1 MEEEIS
7 YTVNPNVPSV
17 VSNGMKDSTIDPAR
31 SCKVVAPDTALDD
44 MFPIACNTLTFCSV
58 SVSLPSDP
66 VIQV

>member
-1 MEEEIS
+1 
-7 YTVNPNVPSV
+7 
-17 VSNGMKDSTIDPAR
+17 MKDSTIDPAR

-66 VIQV
+66 VIQVLLFDLEL